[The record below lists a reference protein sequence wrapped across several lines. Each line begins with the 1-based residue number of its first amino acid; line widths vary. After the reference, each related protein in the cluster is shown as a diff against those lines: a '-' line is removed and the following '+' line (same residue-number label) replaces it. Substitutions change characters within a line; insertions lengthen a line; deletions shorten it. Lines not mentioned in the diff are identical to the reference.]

1 MGLLLCFVM
10 PVFSWCSFTTSVANS
25 KMKLPV
31 WNRGLGHRVLCLRV
45 LGWLF
50 LIAVKQVSASDVAA
64 VGALEQVSFSKE
76 IKLESQRL
84 NITHFSRV
92 FLFYSTNKKTCVLWT
107 IHRKLQTGKF
117 HIQWVLLPQQYIL
130 LSGSFSRFGCICPLC
145 SSDYW
150 YTLSC
155 LLQSGII
162 LLVLIF
168 KQFVAQE
175 PFTLA
180 HFVAVQQYRGTA
192 QQNLKKLHPHKVVC
206 TWVSTGTEKA

>member
-25 KMKLPV
+25 KMKLLV

-76 IKLESQRL
+76 IKPESQRL

-92 FLFYSTNKKTCVLWT
+92 FLFYSTNKKPVFCE
-107 IHRKLQTGKF
+107 
-117 HIQWVLLPQQYIL
+117 QYIESYKQANFTVSL
-130 LSGSFSRFGCICPLC
+130 AASAVHSTVRFILQIWLYLSPVLIR
-145 SSDYW
+145 
-150 YTLSC
+150 
-155 LLQSGII
+155 
-162 LLVLIF
+162 LLVHL
-168 KQFVAQE
+168 VLSVTE
-175 PFTLA
+175 W
-180 HFVAVQQYRGTA
+180 H
-192 QQNLKKLHPHKVVC
+192 HPSCSHI
-206 TWVSTGTEKA
+206 